1 MKLNKRKWKMV
12 GTMVLWVGIITYLGI
27 TIAFVKNK
35 RGDVVCRKVE
45 VVIADSTEN
54 RFVNKDDVIKAANSV
69 VKQLVGTRIS
79 KINSYRIERKLLE
92 MQLLKSAEVFST
104 VDGVLTIRVSQRDA
118 IMRVY
123 NTDGSSNYIDSEGY
137 IIPLSARYAANVIVV
152 NGNISIRANG
162 KGRVRIFRN
171 AADTTNRKG
180 LLNELYSFVS
190 YIRNDKFWGSQIVQ
204 VYINSEKDVDLVTRV
219 GNHTVKMGSLEGYEN
234 KLNKLYAFYK
244 NALPLEG
251 WNRYS
256 VINLKYG
263 NQVICKK

>member
-1 MKLNKRKWKMV
+1 MKVSKRKWKII
-12 GTMVLWVGIITYLGI
+12 GTMVLWVGIVTYLGI
-27 TIAFVKNK
+27 SIAFVKNK

-54 RFVNKDDVIKAANSV
+54 RFVNKEDVINAANSV
-69 VKQLVGTRIS
+69 VKQLVGTRIN
-79 KINSYRIERKLLE
+79 KINSYKIERKLLE
-92 MQLLKSAEVFST
+92 MQLLKSAEVYST
-104 VDGVLTIRVSQRDA
+104 VDGVLTIRVRQRDA

-123 NTDGSSNYIDSEGY
+123 NTDGSSNYIDSDGY
-137 IIPLSARYAANVIVV
+137 IIPLSARYAANVVVV
-152 NGNISIRANG
+152 NGNISIPTKG
-162 KGRVRIFRN
+162 KGRIRIFRN
-171 AADTTNRKG
+171 PADSNARKG
-180 LLNELYSFVS
+180 LLNELYNFVT
-190 YIRNDKFWGSQIVQ
+190 YIRNDKFWGAQIVQ

-219 GNHTVKMGSLEGYEN
+219 GNHTVKMGSLEGFEH

-251 WNRYS
+251 WNKYS

>member
-1 MKLNKRKWKMV
+1 M
-12 GTMVLWVGIITYLGI
+12 
-27 TIAFVKNK
+27 
-35 RGDVVCRKVE
+35 
-45 VVIADSTEN
+45 
-54 RFVNKDDVIKAANSV
+54 
-69 VKQLVGTRIS
+69 
-79 KINSYRIERKLLE
+79 
-92 MQLLKSAEVFST
+92 FST

-137 IIPLSARYAANVIVV
+137 IIPSTRYAANVIVV

-162 KGRVRIFRN
+162 KVGEFVFSETLPTQPIVKVCS
-171 AADTTNRKG
+171 TS
-180 LLNELYSFVS
+180 LYNLCY

-251 WNRYS
+251 WNKYS